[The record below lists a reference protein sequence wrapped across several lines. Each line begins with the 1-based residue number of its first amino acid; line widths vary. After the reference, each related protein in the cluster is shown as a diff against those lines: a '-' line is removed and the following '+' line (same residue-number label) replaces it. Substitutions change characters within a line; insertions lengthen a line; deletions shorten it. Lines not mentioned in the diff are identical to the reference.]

1 MYLLYT
7 KMYTQ
12 NDAGGRNT
20 NEKSNGVYWTQ
31 RKRRNNF
38 IIIRDGWLYLG

>member
-1 MYLLYT
+1 MDLLYT

-12 NDAGGRNT
+12 NDTGGRNI
-20 NEKSNGVYWTQ
+20 NEKSNDVYWTQ
-31 RKRRNNF
+31 QKRRNNF